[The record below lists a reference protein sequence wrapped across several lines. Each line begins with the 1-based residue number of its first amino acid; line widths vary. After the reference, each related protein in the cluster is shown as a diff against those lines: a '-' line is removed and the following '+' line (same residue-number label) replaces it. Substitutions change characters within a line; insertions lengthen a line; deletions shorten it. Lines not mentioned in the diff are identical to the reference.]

1 MVTSFSK
8 HSLTVAGVAAVVGI
22 TSFVG
27 VDSAQAAIINGDFS
41 SGFSGWSTLGDTD
54 ATSGAAVLNTLGADL
69 ADIESFLGLPTGALA
84 GISGTNPINGSA
96 IKQSFFANAGTTI
109 SFDWF
114 FQAGDYFPFND
125 FAFYSLVPTGGAN
138 LLSNVAAVGDF
149 GNSGQQSLSFL
160 IPTTGNYTLGF
171 GVLNALDF
179 GLNSS
184 LTIDNVNGDTTPI
197 PTPALLPGLLGM
209 GVAALRKRKGEA
221 TEEASEA

>member
-27 VDSAQAAIINGDFS
+27 VGSAQAAIINGDFS

-84 GISGTNPINGSA
+84 GISGTNPTNGSA

-114 FQAGDYFPFND
+114 FQAGDYLPFND

-184 LTIDNVNGDTTPI
+184 LTIDNVNTTAV